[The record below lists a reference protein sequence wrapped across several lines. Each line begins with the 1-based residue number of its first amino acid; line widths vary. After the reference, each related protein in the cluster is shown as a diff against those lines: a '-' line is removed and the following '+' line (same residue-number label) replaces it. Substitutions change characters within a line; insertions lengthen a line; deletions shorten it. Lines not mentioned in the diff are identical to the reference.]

1 MLILYN
7 FVLDTCYDKDKHE
20 SEHSLLDENL
30 DELLDDK
37 VRNSYLVIF
46 IKCVSYPMKNVQP
59 SECLT

>member
-30 DELLDDK
+30 DELLDD
-37 VRNSYLVIF
+37 
-46 IKCVSYPMKNVQP
+46 IKNQM
-59 SECLT
+59 